1 MSTHT
6 PEPLRAGDLLE
17 IAMNGSIFPVDRVL
31 ATYADPN
38 NWAQIYN
45 GEGPSYYAAK
55 PCEWAFIGPVRPGYE
70 LAQHAL
76 ERGHDPAS
84 VVVVDKAV
92 MEESKE
98 ALRRASIFC
107 PHDGMAKA
115 MANEALASYDSAKA
129 GNVGGQNAERTGG
142 TSGAVTGSAI

>member
-92 MEESKE
+92 MEEVKA
-98 ALRRASIFC
+98 ALNHFLFADHTLSY
-107 PHDGMAKA
+107 KLQQQ
-115 MANEALASYDSAKA
+115 ALAKI
-129 GNVGGQNAERTGG
+129 NA
-142 TSGAVTGSAI
+142 IKL